1 MAEQT
6 TPEREQASH
15 PGYET
20 SDAQV
25 GPFVKAGILL
35 SALIVLSIVGM
46 VVLFKVLNFYQ
57 PMFDDPVPPLADLRR
72 TASGPSLQI
81 DPPRQKQELRQ
92 QEEDLLNTYG
102 WIDLDSKRAR
112 IPIKRAI
119 DLMGKGRFAIDLS
132 TPSDPER

>member
-1 MAEQT
+1 MAEHP
-6 TPEREQASH
+6 TPEHKAPN

-35 SALIVLSIVGM
+35 SALILLTIISM
-46 VVLFKVLNFYQ
+46 VVLFKIFNFYQ
-57 PMFDDPVPPLADLRR
+57 PKFDDPVPPLADLRQ
-72 TASGPSLQI
+72 TVSAPSLQI

-92 QEEDLLNTYG
+92 QEDDLLNNYG
-102 WIDLDSKRAR
+102 WVDFDSKQAR

-119 DLMGKGRFAIDLS
+119 ELMGEGRFAIDLS
-132 TPSDPER
+132 PRPLR

>member
-1 MAEQT
+1 MAEHP
-6 TPEREQASH
+6 TPEHKQAPN

-46 VVLFKVLNFYQ
+46 VVLFKIFNFYQ
-57 PMFDDPVPPLADLRR
+57 PMFDDPVPPLADLRQ
-72 TASGPSLQI
+72 TVSVPSLQI

-92 QEEDLLNTYG
+92 QEDDLLNSYG
-102 WIDLDSKRAR
+102 WADLDSKRAR

-119 DLMGKGRFAIDLS
+119 ELMGEGKFAIDLS
-132 TPSDPER
+132 PRPLR